1 MVKDRGMSDHT
12 RPYIPVLMETFIYD
26 LGLGSL
32 PNHTDHGKGL
42 LLAVITW
49 MLISVWFSLIGS
61 ANITE
66 LPTIPVQHCSST

>member
-42 LLAVITW
+42 LLAVN
-49 MLISVWFSLIGS
+49 MDANFSL
-61 ANITE
+61 
-66 LPTIPVQHCSST
+66 VQSDW